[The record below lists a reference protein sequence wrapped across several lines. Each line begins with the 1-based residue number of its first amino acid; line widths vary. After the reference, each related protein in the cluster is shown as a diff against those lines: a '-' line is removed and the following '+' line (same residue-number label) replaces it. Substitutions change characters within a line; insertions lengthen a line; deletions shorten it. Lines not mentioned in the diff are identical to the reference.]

1 MKRIFRLV
9 FCTNEVYSL
18 LHLFG
23 ETISRGPEKGEI
35 KLILLNNQKQKYY
48 NTFCTTSINVLY
60 RFRHVQIKVPV
71 GPVSFRSVPGVQCL
85 AQEPIMVMF
94 FYDMD
99 HHGDMQIQNNS
110 ETCLNWTSLGQALVF
125 QIDRS
130 LLYAG
135 SIYTDFLYRDF
146 IDCFIQ
152 GSALKGFIVYK

>member
-71 GPVSFRSVPGVQCL
+71 GPVSSRSVPGVQCL

-99 HHGDMQIQNNS
+99 HHGDMQIQNKYNYNS
-110 ETCLNWTSLGQALVF
+110 IVDSEENDIKLFPIDMLNFGPLGVRLPTS
-125 QIDRS
+125 
-130 LLYAG
+130 
-135 SIYTDFLYRDF
+135 
-146 IDCFIQ
+146 
-152 GSALKGFIVYK
+152 